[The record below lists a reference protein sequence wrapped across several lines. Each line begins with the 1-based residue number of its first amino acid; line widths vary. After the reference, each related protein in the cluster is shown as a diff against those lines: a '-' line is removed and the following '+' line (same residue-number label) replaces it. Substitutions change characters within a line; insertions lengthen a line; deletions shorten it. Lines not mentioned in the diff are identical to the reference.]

1 MIKKKMLETH
11 TLRGICRDFAW
22 KGWGLNEI
30 VIWVEKGSKWVSA
43 RESLNDWKTV
53 TSAI

>member
-1 MIKKKMLETH
+1 MMRKVLETH

-30 VIWVEKGSKWVSA
+30 LIWVEKGSKRVSA
-43 RESLNDWKTV
+43 RESLSVWETV